1 MQAARGASLNHGDST
16 RTETTHRTGR
26 RHLWLFAAIA
36 ATAYAV
42 DTVSKMLAVEHL
54 RGQAPIPIVGDFLS
68 LYLTYNSGAAFSF
81 LTGHTPLLAVLA
93 TVAAVAVLWVARRL
107 GSTGWAIALGFLL
120 GGVLGNLTDRLVRE
134 PGFLYGH
141 VVDFFMLPNF
151 PVFNVADICINIAAA
166 TIVLQSI
173 RGVRVDGSRHETT
186 PAAETADGPSERP
199 DGGPAE
205 AADEDVSGS
214 SRSPSPGD
222 DADDERPSA

>member
-16 RTETTHRTGR
+16 RTQTPHRTGR
-26 RHLWLFAAIA
+26 LQLGIFAAIA

-42 DTVSKMLAVEHL
+42 DVVSKVLAVQHL
-54 RGQAPIPIVGDFLS
+54 RGEPPVPVLGDFLS

-81 LTGHTPLLAVLA
+81 LTGHTPVLAVVSV
-93 TVAAVAVLWVARRL
+93 VAAVVVVWVARRL
-107 GSTGWAIALGFLL
+107 GSTGWAIGLGFLL

-151 PVFNVADICINIAAA
+151 PVFNVADICINIAAG

-173 RGVRVDGSRHETT
+173 RGVRVDGSRHVHESGSRGGAHRDV
-186 PAAETADGPSERP
+186 PGDESGDGTEERP
-199 DGGPAE
+199 TA
-205 AADEDVSGS
+205 
-214 SRSPSPGD
+214 
-222 DADDERPSA
+222 